1 MSSRHLIFVVH
12 TFPILSSVFV
22 VASAVHSLLSPALS
36 TIPFLFQQRHC
47 NTLEDQA
54 RYIPIIIIMS
64 APTVD
69 SSDSAT
75 ASAAASAATDAA
87 TYDLTSR
94 ISPYLDLHMMFPLL
108 EYIDSLISAGS
119 IPYSSLDVAQARLE
133 LLKPTHMV
141 DYAMDIYREVHGEDA
156 TIPAEMEEQKAGVF
170 KELEELREGQMK
182 LDELCRNEE
191 LRVSGYFAYKNII
204 VLTQVLFSA
213 RFILFITLYLTPI
226 SPSPYLPFPFIT
238 I

>member
-1 MSSRHLIFVVH
+1 
-12 TFPILSSVFV
+12 
-22 VASAVHSLLSPALS
+22 
-36 TIPFLFQQRHC
+36 
-47 NTLEDQA
+47 
-54 RYIPIIIIMS
+54 MS
-64 APTVD
+64 APEIID
-69 SSDSAT
+69 ST
-75 ASAAASAATDAA
+75 AAASAANDAA

-156 TIPAEMEEQKAGVF
+156 AIPAEMEEQKAGVF

-191 LRVSGYFAYKNII
+191 LRVSFMLIHANMLCALLEYALLY
-204 VLTQVLFSA
+204 SA
-213 RFILFITLYLTPI
+213 PI
-226 SPSPYLPFPFIT
+226 SLLSSLSSP
-238 I
+238 

>member
-1 MSSRHLIFVVH
+1 MCIALPDY
-12 TFPILSSVFV
+12 PIDRRVLV
-22 VASAVHSLLSPALS
+22 L
-36 TIPFLFQQRHC
+36 LFQRRGC
-47 NTLEDQA
+47 NNLEGKSLYLYLYHYHIYLA
-54 RYIPIIIIMS
+54 GRYRGNMS
-64 APTVD
+64 TPSNSTE
-69 SSDSAT
+69 SAT

-156 TIPAEMEEQKAGVF
+156 AIPAEMEEQKAGVF

-182 LDELCRNEE
+182 LDELCRSEE
-191 LRVSGYFAYKNII
+191 LRVSGY
-204 VLTQVLFSA
+204 
-213 RFILFITLYLTPI
+213 
-226 SPSPYLPFPFIT
+226 
-238 I
+238 

>member
-1 MSSRHLIFVVH
+1 LEGKDLYQYH
-12 TFPILSSVFV
+12 ILL
-22 VASAVHSLLSPALS
+22 AG
-36 TIPFLFQQRHC
+36 
-47 NTLEDQA
+47 
-54 RYIPIIIIMS
+54 RYRGNKNSIIVIIIIMATPTIDS
-64 APTVD
+64 A
-69 SSDSAT
+69 DSAT
-75 ASAAASAATDAA
+75 ATAAASAAATDTA

-156 TIPAEMEEQKAGVF
+156 AIPAEMEEQKAGVF

-191 LRVSGYFAYKNII
+191 LRVSVY
-204 VLTQVLFSA
+204 
-213 RFILFITLYLTPI
+213 
-226 SPSPYLPFPFIT
+226 
-238 I
+238 